1 MGGEQ
6 QGSGGCAIALSDGRP
21 CPEQVE
27 PTAPLDLC
35 TNHLLAAYDWVS
47 REVGVTDLL
56 PSPCLACGRRVGIRY
71 PSGWICAACE
81 WRVGDLPDQG
91 IVDVRVDVVYYL
103 RFDDRIKIGTS
114 NNPRQRFAAL
124 PHHEVLAFELGGRML
139 EQRRH
144 AQFVDLRIPR
154 TEWFETGPVLT
165 EHVTALQAGVEDP
178 WAQYASWRSRRI
190 ALSG

>member
-1 MGGEQ
+1 MGPEREA
-6 QGSGGCAIALSDGRP
+6 GGCAITLRDGRA
-21 CPEQVE
+21 CPEPVD
-27 PTAPLDLC
+27 PGAPLALC
-35 TNHLLAAYDWVS
+35 PNHLLAAYDWVA

-91 IVDVRVDVVYYL
+91 VIDVRVDVVYYL
-103 RFDDRIKIGTS
+103 RFADRIKIGTS

-124 PHHEVLAFELGGRML
+124 PHHEVLAFEPGGRML

-144 AQFVDLRIPR
+144 AQFAELRIPR
-154 TEWFETGPVLT
+154 TEWFETGPALS
-165 EHVTALQAGVEDP
+165 EHVAALQAGVDDP

-190 ALSG
+190 ALGG

>member
-1 MGGEQ
+1 MGRQ
-6 QGSGGCAIALSDGRP
+6 QHGGSGCAITLADGRP
-21 CPEQVE
+21 CPAPVD
-27 PTAPLDLC
+27 PGSPLDLC
-35 TNHLLAAYDWVS
+35 DDHLLAAYDWVA
-47 REVGVTDLL
+47 RDAGVTDLL

-91 IVDVRVDVVYYL
+91 VVDVRVDVVYYL
-103 RFDDRIKIGTS
+103 RFGDRIKIGTS
-114 NNPRQRFAAL
+114 NNPRQRIAAL

-144 AQFVDLRIPR
+144 AQFADLRIPR
-154 TEWFETGPVLT
+154 TEWFETGPALS
-165 EHVTALQAGVEDP
+165 EHVAVLQAGIDDP